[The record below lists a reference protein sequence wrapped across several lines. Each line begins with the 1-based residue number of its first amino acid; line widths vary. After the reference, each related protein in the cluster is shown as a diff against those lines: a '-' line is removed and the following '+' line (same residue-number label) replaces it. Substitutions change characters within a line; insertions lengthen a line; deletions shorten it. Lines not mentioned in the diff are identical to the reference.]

1 MTSKMK
7 FTPDPYSTRQ
17 NRNILTGDTHYNG
30 RVNLEE
36 PENVNARFQMFEKIA
51 IKNKATEY
59 RDPLTNVW
67 EDTQLSNVF
76 FSQGNVQILQNGLRA
91 GVHKRS
97 GERELVIPPQSIDV
111 LKTFMRDTFINYST
125 FEPTNVTDQVARLNK
140 LLLEQLVPVLYS
152 EAIGYLKYLEDQSTL
167 VVPIAL
173 PQQSDRVYKQ
183 LELKPYM

>member
-1 MTSKMK
+1 MSSNMK
-7 FTPDPYSTRQ
+7 FTPDPYITRQ
-17 NRNILTGDTHYNG
+17 NQIITGDTQYNG

-36 PENVNARFQMFEKIA
+36 PENMNARFQMFEKIA

-59 RDPLTNVW
+59 RDPLTGVW

-91 GVHKRS
+91 GVHNRS
-97 GERELVIPPQSIDV
+97 GERELVIPPQNIDV

-125 FEPTNVTDQVARLNK
+125 FEPTNITTQVARLNK
-140 LLLEQLVPVLYS
+140 LLLEQLIPVVYS
-152 EAIGYLKYLEDQSTL
+152 EAIGYLKYLEDQSRL

>member
-1 MTSKMK
+1 MAQNSK
-7 FTPDPYSTRQ
+7 FTPDSYIARQ
-17 NRNILTGDTHYNG
+17 NKIITGETPYNG

-36 PENVNARFQMFEKIA
+36 PENINARFHMFEKIA

-59 RDPLTNVW
+59 RDPLIGVFENTL
-67 EDTQLSNVF
+67 LSNVF

-91 GVHKRS
+91 GVYNRS
-97 GERELVIPPQSIDV
+97 GARALVIPPQSIDV

-125 FEPTNVTDQVARLNK
+125 FESTNITEQVSRLNK

-167 VVPIAL
+167 VVPMEL
-173 PQQSDRVYKQ
+173 PQQPDRVYKQ
-183 LELKPYM
+183 LELKPYY

>member
-1 MTSKMK
+1 MAGAKETPRQKLISLMYLVFITMLALNVSKEVLDG
-7 FTPDPYSTRQ
+7 F
-17 NRNILTGDTHYNG
+17 G
-30 RVNLEE
+30 
-36 PENVNARFQMFEKIA
+36 QMFEKIA

-91 GVHKRS
+91 GVHNRS
-97 GERELVIPPQSIDV
+97 GERELVIPPQNIDV

-125 FEPTNVTDQVARLNK
+125 FEPTNITAQVARLNK
-140 LLLEQLVPVLYS
+140 LLLEQLIPVVYS
-152 EAIGYLKYLEDQSTL
+152 EAIGYLKYLEDQSRL
-167 VVPIAL
+167 VVQIAL

-183 LELKPYM
+183 LELKPFM